1 MKNNSYNSKRSFFK
15 ISILSFFTTLLW
27 KKITFSDY
35 KITKFEKE
43 TGFRNYGFPSKF
55 EKIFRWIVSNP
66 VLKGNGV
73 SYTPISKLKGTI
85 VPNGLHFE
93 RHHYGIEDLNPKK
106 YKLIIEID
114 SLNISWNLNQ
124 LRNKQIFSTK
134 TFIECGGNSNV
145 MYNNVPIQSNTDLI
159 HGLLSYSE
167 WSGVRLKDLFSDK
180 KISKLIKNYQW
191 LEFVSYDKGAYNISL
206 PLKDI
211 LKSGFI
217 ALYQNG
223 EAIRPEQGYPA
234 RLIIPG
240 WEGSTHVKWLK
251 KIVFRNS
258 PVFSRNETSRYTDL
272 LPSGKAVQF
281 SFKMKS
287 KSIILSPSAG
297 QKINPGKVFITG
309 LAWSG
314 TSYIKKVQVSFD
326 RGKKWFD
333 VKLDENKKRKS
344 FLRFNYTYNW
354 AGNEIIIC
362 SRCIDGKNKTQPSR
376 ESFLKKMGHNA
387 YYHYNGLTY
396 WKISS
401 DGKVSHTY

>member
-1 MKNNSYNSKRSFFK
+1 MFYMKNNSHNSKRSFFK

-66 VLKGNGV
+66 VSKGNGV

-145 MYNNVPIQSNTDLI
+145 MYNNVPLQSNTDLI

-240 WEGSTHVKWLK
+240 WEGCSN
-251 KIVFRNS
+251 F
-258 PVFSRNETSRYTDL
+258 
-272 LPSGKAVQF
+272 
-281 SFKMKS
+281 
-287 KSIILSPSAG
+287 
-297 QKINPGKVFITG
+297 VFI
-309 LAWSG
+309 
-314 TSYIKKVQVSFD
+314 
-326 RGKKWFD
+326 
-333 VKLDENKKRKS
+333 
-344 FLRFNYTYNW
+344 
-354 AGNEIIIC
+354 
-362 SRCIDGKNKTQPSR
+362 
-376 ESFLKKMGHNA
+376 
-387 YYHYNGLTY
+387 
-396 WKISS
+396 
-401 DGKVSHTY
+401 